1 MLSILI
7 PVFNR
12 DVRDSVGELCA
23 LARSESVPFEI
34 ICLDDG
40 SLSETA
46 ELNEEITRLEG
57 VRYERLERNIG
68 RAAIRNR
75 LADMSNYDF
84 LLFMDADFQISHPD
98 YLKRYL
104 ECCSANQVVL
114 GGSLYPPTPP
124 ADPVF
129 LLRWRYG
136 TCREQ
141 IPLSKR
147 RRMGW
152 NAFTTHHFLIPRAAF
167 SKVRFDESIRNYGHE
182 DTLFGQDLKAA
193 GFSLL
198 HIDNP
203 LMHQE
208 LDPAAVFLEKVMQ
221 SVRNLYD
228 LRSRGKVIP
237 SSLWRIFILLRRLYM
252 DRILEKFFPI
262 IAPVL
267 RRQLLGS
274 NPKLWV
280 LDLYKLV
287 CICAINTHLFCSYLA
302 GRSPEK

>member
-7 PVFNR
+7 PVYNR
-12 DVRDSVGELCA
+12 DIRDAVGELYV
-23 LARSESVPFEI
+23 LARAQSVPFEI

-40 SLSETA
+40 SRAETA
-46 ELNEEITRLEG
+46 DLNEEIILLEG
-57 VRYERLERNIG
+57 VRYERLEQNIG

-84 LLFMDADFQISHPD
+84 LLFMDADFQIPNAH

-104 ECCSANQVVL
+104 DCCSANQVVQ
-114 GGSLYPPTPP
+114 GGSLYPQRPP
-124 ADPVF
+124 ADPSL

-136 TCREQ
+136 ARREQ
-141 IPLSKR
+141 ISVSKR

-152 NAFTTHHFLIPRAAF
+152 KAFTTHHFLIPRAAF
-167 SKVRFDESIRNYGHE
+167 SIVRFDETLRHYGHE
-182 DTLFGQDLKAA
+182 DTLFGQELNAA

-198 HIDNP
+198 HTDNP

-208 LDPAAVFLEKVMQ
+208 LDPAAVFLEKVTH

-228 LRSRGKVIP
+228 LRMRGKVIP
-237 SSLWRIFILLRRLYM
+237 SSLWRIFVLLRWLYV
-252 DRILEKFFPI
+252 DRILEKFFPVI
-262 IAPVL
+262 GPVL
-267 RRQLLGS
+267 RRQLLGP

-280 LDLYKLV
+280 LDLYKLF
-287 CICAINTHLFCSYLA
+287 CICAIKTHLF
-302 GRSPEK
+302 PK